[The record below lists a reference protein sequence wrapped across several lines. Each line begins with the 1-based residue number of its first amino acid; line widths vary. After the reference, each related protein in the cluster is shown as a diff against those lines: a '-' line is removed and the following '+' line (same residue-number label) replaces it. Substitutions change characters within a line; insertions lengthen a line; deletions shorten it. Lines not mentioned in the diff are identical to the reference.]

1 MKDFKFVTL
10 CMLAFFVSFCGCKKE
25 ENVIAQIG
33 NEKITS
39 DSFSER
45 MLSTPPAYQA
55 YLSTEQ
61 GKKQFIDLM
70 VREKLMLESAKQAG
84 VNKRQEYKQ
93 AISEFKKEQER
104 QLKDYEDGIMMEMYL
119 KDLQTSTISASE
131 SEVNK
136 YYEENKQDFDKPVAI
151 IAKHILVPTKEEA
164 ELALDRIN
172 KGEKFE
178 DVAKEMS
185 TDKISAEKGG
195 LIGPF
200 KKGELVKEFEDVVF
214 SLNDGEISEIVESPY
229 GMHIITKVSEEPLA
243 PIPEDIAKNEIKRI
257 IEKNKFEKWF
267 EDSKQKFNVKVDYSK
282 LENLQETNFEDTI
295 PVEEEEIEVSEE

>member
-1 MKDFKFVTL
+1 MKCCKFVIF
-10 CMLAFFVSFCGCKKE
+10 CMLTFFICLSGCKKE
-25 ENVIAQIG
+25 ENIIAKVG

-39 DSFSER
+39 ESFSER

-55 YLSTEQ
+55 YLNTQQ
-61 GKKQFIDLM
+61 GKKQFVDLM
-70 VREKLMLESAKQAG
+70 VREKLILESAKQAG
-84 VNKRQEYKQ
+84 VNKRSEYKQ
-93 AISEFKKEQER
+93 ALVEFKKEQER

-119 KDLQTSTISASE
+119 KDLQTNSLSVSE
-131 SEVNK
+131 DEVNK
-136 YYEENKQDFDKPVAI
+136 YYDENKKDFDNPVAI
-151 IAKHILVPTKEEA
+151 IARHILVPTKEEA
-164 ELALDRIN
+164 ELALDRIK

-214 SLNDGEISEIVESPY
+214 SLNNGEISEIVESPY

-243 PIPEDIAKNEIKRI
+243 AIPEDVAKNEIKRI
-257 IEKNKFEKWF
+257 LEKNKFEKWF
-267 EDSKQKFNVKVDYSK
+267 EDAKQKFNVVVDYSK
-282 LENLQETNFEDTI
+282 LENIQETNFEDT
-295 PVEEEEIEVSEE
+295 VSVQDEEEVEVSE